1 MFLGAYDTQEN
12 GVTPLLIGYVCS
24 TATRSP
30 ILTHD
35 SMSTHEADG
44 PYIAIHSVCVAETHL
59 RKGIAS
65 ALLREYL
72 ARLERDPAVQGARLI
87 AHEELVPLYQ
97 KVGFELVGPS
107 EVQHGA
113 RPWFE
118 LRRDFPRQ
126 AGAEADKVASTSDK
140 EGDVRSPGRLL
151 GWFEGGIDQVV
162 DSATGTNRVNLYC
175 PRAEC
180 RCLLLRAGAGKYV
193 QGTSKDLE
201 VRRRRFLHALGRS
214 TRELTFITGA
224 AQLPD
229 LPRPISAPAPPT
241 PSSKRG
247 YWSVSSP
254 LAFENIGF
262 SRNALPPSS
271 SSSSAAPGPVSSQG
285 QQAGANIKYLTCADC
300 DHGPLGWHDTE
311 GRDLGM
317 EVQAENEARTGGEGM
332 ASEAPVR
339 KGREFLLAVERVRY
353 KA

>member
-1 MFLGAYDTQEN
+1 MFLGAYETQEN
-12 GVTPLLIGYVCS
+12 GGTPLLIGYVCS

-44 PYIAIHSVCVAETHL
+44 PYIAIHSVCVAQTHL

-118 LRRDFPRQ
+118 LRRDFRRQ
-126 AGAEADKVASTSDK
+126 AGAEADKVAPTSDK

-201 VRRRRFLHALGRS
+201 VRRRLFLHALGRS
-214 TRELTFITGA
+214 I
-224 AQLPD
+224 
-229 LPRPISAPAPPT
+229 
-241 PSSKRG
+241 
-247 YWSVSSP
+247 
-254 LAFENIGF
+254 
-262 SRNALPPSS
+262 
-271 SSSSAAPGPVSSQG
+271 
-285 QQAGANIKYLTCADC
+285 
-300 DHGPLGWHDTE
+300 H
-311 GRDLGM
+311 
-317 EVQAENEARTGGEGM
+317 
-332 ASEAPVR
+332 
-339 KGREFLLAVERVRY
+339 
-353 KA
+353 